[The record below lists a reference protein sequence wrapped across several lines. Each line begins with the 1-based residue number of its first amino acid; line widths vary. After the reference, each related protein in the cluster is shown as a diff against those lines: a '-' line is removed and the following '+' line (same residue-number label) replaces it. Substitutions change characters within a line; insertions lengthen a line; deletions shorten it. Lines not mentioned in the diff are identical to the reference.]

1 MNIYFD
7 AGNHS
12 IQRSISGMGGFEV
25 SMLLNVVSLRQN
37 PVRLARGASRYISS
51 VLTLFLGYLYH
62 ASGSYLL
69 LNLTRQLLSYF
80 SWLDAHTM
88 KQQVLNGANVDDKI
102 ASRNRIASL
111 CGEQRSNMEAENK
124 VEGHT
129 FCTSEVQTMIPLLRE
144 VYDDSMTKV
153 LYVGPDTCLMMSE
166 LLLDEEDYEAWG
178 VEPYGSDASNL
189 YCWDL
194 IHKGIIRVADM
205 KFSLPYREKSFSHVI
220 ISDTLEYFS
229 SRYLN
234 NTIPELMRVSRDGV
248 IIFAGYPD
256 YPLSEFTRY
265 KFNRQAKLR
274 SPSWW
279 KRYLVQRKLE
289 ENEAAKKRFKKILRD
304 ISYKPACQIFFLK
317 SG

>member
-1 MNIYFD
+1 MD
-7 AGNHS
+7 S
-12 IQRSISGMGGFEV
+12 FEV
-25 SMLLNVVSLRQN
+25 SILNTVPLRQN
-37 PVRLARGASRYISS
+37 PVRTYVVRGASRYISS
-51 VLTLFLGYLYH
+51 DRYRSLSSLLLLIGLLIMVITLALGYLYH
-62 ASGSYLL
+62 ASGGQTSHL
-69 LNLTRQLLSYF
+69 
-80 SWLDAHTM
+80 
-88 KQQVLNGANVDDKI
+88 
-102 ASRNRIASL
+102 
-111 CGEQRSNMEAENK
+111 EADNE
-124 VEGHT
+124 VEGQT
-129 FCTSEVQTMIPLLRE
+129 FCSLEVQTMIPLLRE

-153 LYVGPDTCLMMSE
+153 LYVGPDTCSMMSE
-166 LLLDEEDYEAWG
+166 LLIDEEEYEAWG
-178 VEPYGSDASNL
+178 VEPYGSDGSDF

-205 KFSLPYREKSFSHVI
+205 KFSLPYRENSFSHVI

-229 SRYLN
+229 PRYLN
-234 NTIPELMRVSRDGV
+234 STIPELMRVSRDGV

-256 YPLSEFTRY
+256 YPITEFTRY
-265 KFNRQAKLR
+265 KFNREAKLR

>member
-1 MNIYFD
+1 M
-7 AGNHS
+7 A
-12 IQRSISGMGGFEV
+12 
-25 SMLLNVVSLRQN
+25 
-37 PVRLARGASRYISS
+37 
-51 VLTLFLGYLYH
+51 
-62 ASGSYLL
+62 
-69 LNLTRQLLSYF
+69 
-80 SWLDAHTM
+80 
-88 KQQVLNGANVDDKI
+88 
-102 ASRNRIASL
+102 
-111 CGEQRSNMEAENK
+111 
-124 VEGHT
+124 GHT

-144 VYDDSMTKV
+144 VYDDSMIKV

-248 IIFAGYPD
+248 IIFAGKPLIIVLFYRDSNFKTLELRVEYNIILMLLISNYYTSHFSLFQCYAGYPD

-265 KFNRQAKLR
+265 KFNRQVR
-274 SPSWW
+274 IIEFEVCSS
-279 KRYLVQRKLE
+279 
-289 ENEAAKKRFKKILRD
+289 
-304 ISYKPACQIFFLK
+304 
-317 SG
+317 